1 MEYNTNTKTSIPTK
15 IGEEDFNEFFLPQLS
30 MPKRG
35 PKCKISYHKIFN
47 YILKVLYTGMQWKEL
62 PIDINPETKQPE
74 IHYSNVYK
82 HFAKWQTD
90 GSWESA
96 FHSSVEVL
104 AKEGKLDMS
113 VIHGDASNTVAKKG
127 GDGIGYSGHK
137 HQKGEKTM
145 AIIDN
150 NGNMLSPMIVASVN
164 QSDTTLLPYSLNNLN
179 KLTKAIGL
187 ELQGTI
193 LNLDA
198 GFDSLKNRKYIFNR
212 QMIPNIK
219 ENKRNRQKTKKGR
232 KRLFNQDIYNLRYCV
247 ERTFAWEDK
256 FKRLLIRFET
266 IQVRHQAFKF
276 IAYALINLRTSL
288 SF

>member
-1 MEYNTNTKTSIPTK
+1 MESNTNTTTSIPIK
-15 IGEEDFNEFFLPQLS
+15 IGEEDFNEFFLPHLS

-47 YILKVLYTGMQWKEL
+47 YILKVLYTGIQWKEL
-62 PIDINPETKQPE
+62 PIDKNTETRLPE

-82 HFAKWQTD
+82 HFAKWQID
-90 GSWESA
+90 GSWEAA
-96 FHSSVEVL
+96 FNSSVKVL
-104 AKEGKLDMS
+104 AEEDKLDFS
-113 VIHGDASNTVAKKG
+113 VLHGDASNTVAKKG

-145 AIIDN
+145 AIVDN

-164 QSDTTLLPYSLNNLN
+164 QNDTTLLPKSLIHLNNL
-179 KLTKAIGL
+179 TKSLGL
-187 ELQGTI
+187 ELKGTVF
-193 LNLDA
+193 NLDA
-198 GFDSLKNRKYIFNR
+198 GFDSLINRKYIFNR
-212 QMIPNIK
+212 QMTPNIK
-219 ENKRNRQKTKKGR
+219 ENQRNRKQTKKGR
-232 KRLFNQDIYNLRYCV
+232 KRLFDQQIYNLRYCV

-276 IAYALINLRTSL
+276 LAYALINLRTSL
-288 SF
+288 AF